1 MRLGVPYARIS
12 FFYASYFGA
21 IGILAPY
28 IGLYLRHRG
37 FDALAIGQLLA
48 ILMAMRIMTPALW
61 GWLAD
66 ATGRRMTLLR
76 VAAMTAP
83 LCFAA
88 VAVSS
93 DWSSLALALAI
104 FGAVWSGVLP
114 SYEANTMNHLGDRPQ
129 TYGRLRMWGSAGFI
143 LAVICGGLL
152 FSDERVAWFPG
163 VTFALLVLAAVGTAL
178 TPPASSQ
185 HHEPD
190 GAGLIARL
198 RTREVAGLLLAA
210 ILLQASFGP
219 YLAFFTIYLR
229 DAGYSSLTA
238 GFMWAWGTAAE
249 IIVFAYTPR
258 LLARWSPHRLLT
270 AALAVTSV
278 RWVLTGMFP
287 GSLTILLV
295 AQTLHMASFGV
306 FHAVSV
312 VLIHRY
318 FGGTLQTRGQAL
330 YSSLG
335 FGVGGA
341 LGSLWAGY
349 AWEFGEPALAWNFAA
364 LVAMAAAIVARMSAP
379 RPD

>member
-1 MRLGVPYARIS
+1 MRHGVPYARIS
-12 FFYASYFGA
+12 FFYASYFAA

-66 ATGRRMTLLR
+66 VSGRRMMLLR
-76 VAAMTAP
+76 VAAITAP
-83 LCFAA
+83 LCFVA
-88 VAVSS
+88 VAISTE
-93 DWSSLALALAI
+93 WSSLAFALAI

-143 LAVICGGLL
+143 LAVICGGML
-152 FSDERVAWFPG
+152 FDDERIFWFPA
-163 VTFALLVLAAVGTAL
+163 VTIGLLVLAAAGTAL

-185 HHEPD
+185 HHESD
-190 GAGLIARL
+190 GSGLVAHL
-198 RTREVAGLLLAA
+198 RKRKVAGLLLAA

-249 IIVFAYTPR
+249 IVVFAYTPR
-258 LLARWSPHRLLT
+258 LLNRWTPHGLLT
-270 AALAVTSV
+270 AALAVTSI
-278 RWVLTGMFP
+278 RWVMTGLFP
-287 GSLTILLV
+287 GSLTILLA

-306 FHAVSV
+306 FHAVAV

-349 AWEFGEPALAWNFAA
+349 VWEFGEPVYAWMLAA
-364 LVAMAAAIVARMSAP
+364 LVAVAAAIVAWASTP
-379 RPD
+379 PPD